1 MKNIILA
8 LLIAKFAGVR
18 KDGLAQLA
26 GALALQATTDEEAN
40 ALVEKFTPD
49 QVNDFVKDFR
59 KDVDKEVST
68 STKTYETTLKE
79 KFDLVEK
86 KEPNPNPNPAPNP
99 ANPTDIAAIIAAE
112 IAKAVS
118 PLQQQLAGFKG
129 QEVNKTRLQ
138 TLEGKLVNVPETF
151 KTQKLKDFGR
161 MNFETDESFNEYL
174 TEFETDITAFNQEL
188 ADKGLSGHGKPIMG
202 GTNKEGVSAGVAS
215 FITSKTEDSK
225 VLTGKEL

>member
-26 GALALQATTDEEAN
+26 GALATQATTDEEAN

-68 STKTYETTLKE
+68 STKTFESTLKE

-86 KEPNPNPNPAPNP
+86 KGDPKPDPT
-99 ANPTDIAAIIAAE
+99 NPTDPNQMPAW
-112 IAKAVS
+112 AKA
-118 PLQQQLAGFKG
+118 LIDQNKALADKIGGFEG
-129 QEVNKTRLQ
+129 QKTKESRLQ
-138 TLEGKLVNVPETF
+138 TLEGKLKDVPETF
-151 KTQKLKDFGR
+151 KAQKLKDFGR
-161 MNFETDESFNEYL
+161 MNFDTDDSFNEYL
-174 TEFETDITAFNQEL
+174 TEFETDITALNQEL

-215 FITSKTEDSK
+215 FITSKSEDTK
-225 VLTGKEL
+225 VLSGKEL